1 MKETVR
7 MKERIEALDIN
18 LTLALFKC
26 FTEQLHTLKGKNS
39 YAVKQKFGRLIKAA
53 RQYEKEIDDSIKSA
67 KESSIE
73 DIYDALM
80 DMVLEGRDAAIK
92 NFKNEKN

>member
-1 MKETVR
+1 MKKTVAV
-7 MKERIEALDIN
+7 KERIEALDIN

-39 YAVKQKFGRLIKAA
+39 YSVKQKFGRLIKAA
-53 RQYEKEIDDSIKSA
+53 RQYEKEIDDSIKNT
-67 KESSIE
+67 EGSSVE

-80 DMVLEGRDAAIK
+80 DMILEGREAAIK
-92 NFKNEKN
+92 KFKSK